1 MTMSSFR
8 LSAAALGTFCVGA
21 LVAPAQAQL
30 LQHKDLTAAIA
41 MEIASTTLATCK
53 ANGYSVSVT
62 VVGRSGEIILQ
73 VRGDDAN
80 PHTFENSM
88 RKAYTARTTRSPSGA
103 LVDRVKAD
111 PNLGLVHLTN
121 VIAIQGGLPIKVGDE
136 VIGAA
141 GASGAPGGEKD
152 EACVKAGLDKV
163 ADQLK

>member
-121 VIAIQGGLPIKVGDE
+121 VIAIQGGLPIKVGDD

>member
-8 LSAAALGTFCVGA
+8 LSAAVLGTFCVGA

>member
-62 VVGRSGEIILQ
+62 VVGRNGEIVLQ

-121 VIAIQGGLPIKVGDE
+121 VIAIQGGLPIKVGDD

-152 EACVKAGLDKV
+152 EACIKAGLDKV

>member
-1 MTMSSFR
+1 
-8 LSAAALGTFCVGA
+8 
-21 LVAPAQAQL
+21 
-30 LQHKDLTAAIA
+30 

-121 VIAIQGGLPIKVGDE
+121 VIAIQGGLPIKVGDD

>member
-8 LSAAALGTFCVGA
+8 LSAAALGTLCATA

>member
-1 MTMSSFR
+1 MSSSHFR
-8 LSAAALGTFCVGA
+8 LAGAALGVIA
-21 LVAPAQAQL
+21 ASVLIAPAQAQL
-30 LQHKDLTAAIA
+30 LQHKDLTASIA
-41 MEIASTTLATCK
+41 FEIAETAQATCK

-80 PHTFENSM
+80 PHTFENSK

-121 VIAIQGGLPIKVGDE
+121 VIAIQGGLPIKVGDD